1 MTRGYGKAVEM
12 SVSRFYAGRTISA
25 LLVPQMF
32 ARKPELIFNMEQVRI
47 GSWDKGS
54 MPYCTVDRLE
64 ASGTAES
71 LHLRL
76 HGKLDAAVIE
86 PGLQAPYELHL
97 TFTAEPYRVRVHGE
111 MVKLDV
117 PLTAYGPC
125 LQTLDFSR
133 ENLPAF
139 EMARKSFM
147 YFEDKGFT
155 WLSDAQRTR
164 SERHQDPPVDDGGPW
179 IQLFTT
185 HDFIDN
191 SAVVRYTTRKE
202 VAAAPLAGWVAND
215 DAYLVAVA
223 GRNAYQGG
231 IRWGPCLHSNM
242 ACDLGAAGHDPTFD
256 QVIYTTPVDL
266 ELLLEMVQEDFPHL
280 TSAQL
285 GKGEDTLWPYNR
297 GLLVNSF
304 EGADRECWQVSQ
316 GTLAGYRSDRMW
328 INGNMER
335 VTFPEGVTEGAG
347 STVWEIAAG
356 ADEARLWGR
365 CDLDAGLAGQVTHLG
380 IDVLNRGAA
389 EPNLTLTVEAKQQV
403 IAEQGYHLR
412 EWSNQRLLL
421 PLPKALDG
429 GEFQV
434 SLKVGER
441 AETVKIV
448 LDNLRAFMAGS

>member
-1 MTRGYGKAVEM
+1 MASSFGKAVEV
-12 SVSRFYAGRTISA
+12 SVSRFYPGRTISA

-32 ARKPELIFNMEQVRI
+32 ARKPELTFNMEQVRI
-47 GSWDKGS
+47 GSWEKGS

-64 ASGTAES
+64 ASGTAEK
-71 LHLRL
+71 LHMAL
-76 HGKLDAAVIE
+76 HGKLDASVIE

-97 TFTAEPYRVRVHGE
+97 TFAAEPYRVRVHGE

-125 LQTLDFSR
+125 LYSLEFSR

-147 YFEDKGFT
+147 YFEEKGFT
-155 WLSDAQRTR
+155 WLADAQRTR

-185 HDFIDN
+185 RDFIDMP
-191 SAVVRYTTRKE
+191 AVVRQTTRKE
-202 VAAAPLAGWVAND
+202 VACAPLAGWVAND

-242 ACDLGAAGHDPTFD
+242 ACDLGPAGHDPSFD

-266 ELLLEMVQEDFPHL
+266 DLLLEMVQEDFPNLNPSHL
-280 TSAQL
+280 T
-285 GKGEDTLWPYNR
+285 KGEDTLWPYSR
-297 GLLVNSF
+297 GLLLNTF
-304 EGADRECWQVSQ
+304 EGADRERWQVSH
-316 GTLAGYRSDRMW
+316 GSLAGYRSERMW
-328 INGNMER
+328 INGNLER
-335 VTFPEGVTEGAG
+335 VTFPEGVTEGTG
-347 STVWEIAAG
+347 SMVWEVPAG
-356 ADEARLWGR
+356 ADEALLWGS
-365 CDLDAGLAGQVTHLG
+365 CDLDADLTSHATHLG
-380 IDVLNRGAA
+380 VDVLNRGTG
-389 EPNLTLTVEAKQQV
+389 EVNLLLTVEAKQQV
-403 IAEQGYHLR
+403 IAEQRYHLY

-421 PLPKALDG
+421 PLPQGIG
-429 GEFQV
+429 GSEFRV

-441 AETVKIV
+441 SEAVKVV
-448 LDNLRAFMAGS
+448 LDNLRVFVS